1 MVITDP
7 EDAEKFQS
15 TTDMISKLLVKW
27 LELVGAVE
35 GANGEVIVVM
45 MVRLMDETR
54 LSSFLL
60 FFSLFRLKSHA
71 FVIVK

>member
-1 MVITDP
+1 MEITDP

-15 TTDMISKLLVKW
+15 TTHMISKMLVEW
-27 LELVGAVE
+27 LDFVGAVE
-35 GANGEVIVVM
+35 GANGEVIAVL

-54 LSSFLL
+54 LSSFVL

>member
-1 MVITDP
+1 MEITDP

-15 TTDMISKLLVKW
+15 TNNMISKLLVKC

-45 MVRLMDETR
+45 MVRLMDDTR
-54 LSSFLL
+54 LSSFVL